1 LRQDKN
7 IFVDTIV
14 LGRIVNKKERIDEN
28 YKNKIKDQV
37 HNTGAF
43 SRKYTY
49 ITVHKENL
57 NENKNHFLN

>member
-1 LRQDKN
+1 M
-7 IFVDTIV
+7 
-14 LGRIVNKKERIDEN
+14 RII
-28 YKNKIKDQV
+28 YKIKDQV